1 MGDTPA
7 SKQSDPLGRRFV
19 SVIIALAIAA
29 VLQFAAVAKVST
41 GARHLDQLKAARI
54 AESHGLTPKVTAA
67 DFQWIIEPGAMPG
80 TIVERGVLTDIAVGT
95 AEFAAVLFVVA
106 FCRRRIVWIFVPIMF
121 GALFGYALERTI
133 NNKPCGCFGS
143 LWVPPKGFSLIMDG
157 AFVILG
163 LGLARWHGVKAKA
176 LAAVAIIT
184 LLGAAGGYIYASRTA
199 APSAAA
205 PADAATTPS
214 TPPKATPTPKVEP
227 PADTTGPTTEPSDTS
242 TTSLVRDDR
251 PAGLR
256 LLESPM
262 LDDIRDLTVDDA
274 AWYIFIWDP
283 TCPTCEA
290 MLPVI
295 EHYEAI
301 YAEEGNPV
309 LQVRDLMK
317 QDIEKQAGIEPWQ
330 WTSSPAVLVIH
341 GGAIIAE
348 YGGEGAPFPD
358 VVSER
363 LFVGE
368 SIDDL
373 QKSK

>member
-1 MGDTPA
+1 MGDTPV
-7 SKQSDPLGRRFV
+7 SKHPDSLGRRFV
-19 SVIIALAIAA
+19 SVVIALAIAA

-54 AESHGLTPKVTAA
+54 VESHGLPPKVTSA
-67 DFQWIIEPGAMPG
+67 DFQWIIKPGALPG

-95 AEFAAVLFVVA
+95 AEFAVVLFVLV
-106 FCRRRIVWIFVPIMF
+106 FCRRRIVWAFVPIMF
-121 GALFGYALERTI
+121 GALFGYALERMV
-133 NNKPCGCFGS
+133 NGKPCGCFGS
-143 LWVPPKGFSLIMDG
+143 LWVPPNGFSLIMDG

-163 LGLARWHGVKAKA
+163 LGMARWHGVKGKA
-176 LAAVAIIT
+176 LATVAIIA
-184 LLGAAGGYIYASRTA
+184 LLGAAGGYIYAARTSDPTPP
-199 APSAAA
+199 APGVE
-205 PADAATTPS
+205 ATTPA
-214 TPPKATPTPKVEP
+214 TPPKPAPDPVAEPPVDDAAPTPPDPGTATKP
-227 PADTTGPTTEPSDTS
+227 
-242 TTSLVRDDR
+242 LVRDDR

-295 EHYEAI
+295 EHYEAL

-330 WTSSPAVLVIH
+330 WTTSPAVLVIH

-348 YGGEGAPFPD
+348 YGGERTPFPD